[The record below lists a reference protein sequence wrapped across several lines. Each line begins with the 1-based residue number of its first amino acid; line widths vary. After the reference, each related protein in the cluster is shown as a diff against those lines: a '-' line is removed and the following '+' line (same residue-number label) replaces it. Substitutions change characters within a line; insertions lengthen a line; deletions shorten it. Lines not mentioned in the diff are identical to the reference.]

1 MFDAREQLEVELTQN
16 AVDVWIMV
24 CDFNCDANS
33 IIIKRVNRK
42 GLGLINRMSL
52 RLRGYR

>member
-1 MFDAREQLEVELTQN
+1 MLDAREQMEVELTQN
-16 AVDVWIMV
+16 VVDVWIMV
-24 CDFNCDANS
+24 CDFNFDAYS